1 MAGKPRT
8 AKPRAA
14 KPKAEKPR
22 AEKPMAEKPMAETSG
37 EPSYIPASWQQP
49 SEVGMNF
56 GTYLQIEKHAV
67 PKTPSG
73 SAGQAAA
80 GAESAGGNGLR
91 ARPSFRRGR
100 IWA

>member
-8 AKPRAA
+8 AKPKAA
-14 KPKAEKPR
+14 KPKAEKPK
-22 AEKPMAEKPMAETSG
+22 AEKPKAETSEG
-37 EPSYIPASWQQP
+37 PSYIPGSWQQP

-56 GTYLQIEKHAV
+56 GTYLQIEKHAL

-73 SAGQAAA
+73 SAGEATTF
-80 GAESAGGNGLR
+80 AESARGYGR
-91 ARPSFRRGR
+91 QTRSSFRRGR